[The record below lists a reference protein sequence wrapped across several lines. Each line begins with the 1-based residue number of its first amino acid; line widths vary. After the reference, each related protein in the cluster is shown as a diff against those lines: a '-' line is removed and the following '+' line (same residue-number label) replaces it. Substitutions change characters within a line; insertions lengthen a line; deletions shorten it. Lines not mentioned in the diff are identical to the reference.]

1 MKKCFFICLAFVGF
15 TTVKAQDNLWDLKRC
30 VDYAQK
36 NNVSVKLADIQV
48 RLAKLETERARLAQ
62 HPTLNLNTSLGTQF
76 GRSVDPTTNQ
86 FTTTQLLFNSIN
98 VNGGVQVFNWGALKM
113 GREIA
118 AFNAQA
124 AQIDVERITNDISL
138 NVATFYLQVLAT
150 KQQIALSQTQ
160 IEQTQNQLKF
170 TKIRVEVGAL
180 PELNI
185 AEFEAQLA
193 RDSVSLINSKAN
205 YDQAVIQLKAAIN
218 LPMTEPFDVTTPPV
232 DKIPIET
239 LAELDPAGLYKLALT
254 TQPLQK
260 ANDIRIKSA
269 NKSILQARTQLYPT
283 ISAFGG
289 LGTNFAGN
297 QQVFRGFRPSGAIDT
312 TIAFVPIGSNNFKVL
327 SPNLVPV
334 VSNQSFW
341 EMWKGYGTQLG
352 DNFRQNF
359 GIQISV
365 PIANNGNAKLGMQR
379 AELNYKNAQLNA
391 QQSNIALEQAIYQA
405 HTVAIA
411 SMKRFNAS
419 KRSVE
424 LAEVSYNFSKKRY
437 ENGVGT
443 TLDVLTN
450 QNNLNRAKTELLNA
464 QFEYVFR
471 MKLLEFYK
479 GQGIKL

>member
-1 MKKCFFICLAFVGF
+1 
-15 TTVKAQDNLWDLKRC
+15 
-30 VDYAQK
+30 
-36 NNVSVKLADIQV
+36 
-48 RLAKLETERARLAQ
+48 
-62 HPTLNLNTSLGTQF
+62 
-76 GRSVDPTTNQ
+76 
-86 FTTTQLLFNSIN
+86 
-98 VNGGVQVFNWGALKM
+98 M

-289 LGTNFAGN
+289 LGTNFAGV
-297 QQVFRGFRPSGAIDT
+297 QQEIRGVNVSGFKNTSNIVTVGGVDYAVKTPDFQLIS
-312 TIAFVPIGSNNFKVL
+312 GSR
-327 SPNLVPV
+327 
-334 VSNQSFW
+334 SFW
-341 EMWKGYGTQLG
+341 EMWKGYGTQLS

-479 GQGIKL
+479 GKGIKL

>member
-239 LAELDPAGLYKLALT
+239 LAELDPAGLYRLALT

-283 ISAFGG
+283 ISAFSG
-289 LGTNFAGN
+289 LGTNFAGV
-297 QQVFRGFRPSGAIDT
+297 QQEIRGVNVSGFKNTSNIVTVGGVDYAVKTPDFQLIS
-312 TIAFVPIGSNNFKVL
+312 GSR
-327 SPNLVPV
+327 
-334 VSNQSFW
+334 SFW
-341 EMWKGYGTQLG
+341 EMWKGYGTQLS

>member
-1 MKKCFFICLAFVGF
+1 MKKCIFICLVSIAFTKVN
-15 TTVKAQDNLWDLKRC
+15 AQQNLWDLRKC

-36 NNVSVKLADIQV
+36 NNVSVKQADIQA

-62 HPTLNLNTSLGTQF
+62 HPNVNATSALGTQF

-98 VNGGVQVFNWGALKM
+98 VNAGVQIFNWGALKM
-113 GREIA
+113 NREIA

-124 AQIDVERITNDISL
+124 AQVDVERITNDIAL
-138 NVATFYLQVLAT
+138 NVATFYLQVLAS
-150 KQQIALSQTQ
+150 KQQIVLSQAQ

-218 LPMTEPFDVTTPPV
+218 LPMTEPFDVATPPV
-232 DKIPIET
+232 DQIPIEP
-239 LAELDPAGLYKLALT
+239 LAELEPAGLYKMALT

-269 NKSILQARTQLYPT
+269 NKSILAARTQLYPT

-289 LGTNFAGN
+289 LGTNFAGV
-297 QQVFRGFRPSGAIDT
+297 QQEIRGVNVTGFRNTSNIVTVGGVDYAVKTPDFQLISG
-312 TIAFVPIGSNNFKVL
+312 SR
-327 SPNLVPV
+327 
-334 VSNQSFW
+334 SFW
-341 EMWKGYGTQLG
+341 EMWKGYGTQIG

-359 GIQISV
+359 GFQISV
-365 PIANNGNAKLGMQR
+365 PIANNGTAKLGIQR
-379 AELNYKNAQLNA
+379 AELNFKNTQLTA

-424 LAEVSYNFSKKRY
+424 LAEISYNFSNKRY

-450 QNNLNRAKTELLNA
+450 LNNLNRAKTELLNA
-464 QFEYVFR
+464 QFDYVFR

-479 GQGIKL
+479 GQGLKL

>member
-1 MKKCFFICLAFVGF
+1 MKKYILIGIVSLASF
-15 TTVKAQDNLWDLKRC
+15 TLNAQQNLWDLRKC
-30 VDYAQK
+30 VEYAQK
-36 NNVSVKLADIQV
+36 NNVSVKQADIQV

-62 HPTLNLNTSLGTQF
+62 HPTLNATSALGTQF

-98 VNGGVQVFNWGALKM
+98 VNGGIQVFNWGALKM
-113 GREIA
+113 NREIA
-118 AFNAQA
+118 SFNAQA
-124 AQIDVERITNDISL
+124 AQTDVERITNDIAL

-150 KQQIALSQTQ
+150 KQQIILSNAQ

-170 TKIRVEVGAL
+170 TKIRVAAGAL

-193 RDSVSLINSKAN
+193 RDSVALINSKAN
-205 YDQAVIQLKAAIN
+205 YDQAIIQLKAAIN
-218 LPMTEPFDVTTPPV
+218 LPMTEPFDVATPPV
-232 DKIPIET
+232 DQIPIEP

-260 ANDIRIKSA
+260 ANELRIKSA
-269 NKSILQARTQLYPT
+269 NKSILASRTLLYPT

-289 LGTNFAGN
+289 LGTNFAGV
-297 QQVFRGFRPSGAIDT
+297 QQEYIGIKGFRNTLNFVTVSGVDYVVK
-312 TIAFVPIGSNNFKVL
+312 VPDLQFANR
-327 SPNLVPV
+327 
-334 VSNQSFW
+334 SFW
-341 EMWKGYGTQLG
+341 EMWKGYGTQLS

-365 PIANNGNAKLGMQR
+365 PIANNGNARLGIQR
-379 AELNYKNAQLNA
+379 AELNFKNTQLTA

-424 LAEVSYNFSKKRY
+424 LAEISYNFANKRY

-464 QFEYVFR
+464 QFDYVFR

-479 GQGIKL
+479 GQGLKL

>member
-289 LGTNFAGN
+289 LGTNFAGV
-297 QQVFRGFRPSGAIDT
+297 QQEIRGVNVSGFKNTSNIVTVGGVDYAVKTPDFQLIS
-312 TIAFVPIGSNNFKVL
+312 GSR
-327 SPNLVPV
+327 
-334 VSNQSFW
+334 SFW
-341 EMWKGYGTQLG
+341 EMWKGYGTQLS

-479 GQGIKL
+479 GKGIKL

>member
-1 MKKCFFICLAFVGF
+1 MKKYILIGIVSLASF
-15 TTVKAQDNLWDLKRC
+15 TLNAQQNLWDLRKC
-30 VDYAQK
+30 VEYAQK
-36 NNVSVKLADIQV
+36 NNVSVKQADIQV

-62 HPTLNLNTSLGTQF
+62 HPTLNATSALGTQF

-98 VNGGVQVFNWGALKM
+98 VNGGIQVFNWGALKM
-113 GREIA
+113 NREIA
-118 AFNAQA
+118 SFNAQA
-124 AQIDVERITNDISL
+124 AQTDVERITNDIAL

-150 KQQIALSQTQ
+150 KQQIILSNAQ

-170 TKIRVEVGAL
+170 TKIRVAAGAL

-193 RDSVSLINSKAN
+193 RDSVALINSKAN
-205 YDQAVIQLKAAIN
+205 YDQAIIQLKAAIN

-232 DKIPIET
+232 DQIPIEP

-260 ANDIRIKSA
+260 ANELRIKSA
-269 NKSILQARTQLYPT
+269 NKSILAARTLLYPT

-289 LGTNFAGN
+289 LGTNFAGV
-297 QQVFRGFRPSGAIDT
+297 QQEYIGIKGFRNTLNFVTVSGVDYVVK
-312 TIAFVPIGSNNFKVL
+312 VPDLQFANR
-327 SPNLVPV
+327 
-334 VSNQSFW
+334 SFW
-341 EMWKGYGTQLG
+341 EMWKGYGTQLS

-365 PIANNGNAKLGMQR
+365 PIANNGNARLGIQR
-379 AELNYKNAQLNA
+379 AELNFKNTQLTA

-424 LAEVSYNFSKKRY
+424 LAEISYNFANKRY

-464 QFEYVFR
+464 QFDYVFR

-479 GQGIKL
+479 GQGLKL

>member
-1 MKKCFFICLAFVGF
+1 MKKYILIGIVSLASF
-15 TTVKAQDNLWDLKRC
+15 TLNAQQNLWDLRKC
-30 VDYAQK
+30 VEYAQK
-36 NNVSVKLADIQV
+36 NNVSVKQADIQV

-62 HPTLNLNTSLGTQF
+62 HPTLNASSALGTQF
-76 GRSVDPTTNQ
+76 GRSIDRTTNQ
-86 FTTTQLLFNSIN
+86 FATTQQLFNSIN
-98 VNGGVQVFNWGALKM
+98 VNGGVQIFNWGALKM
-113 GREIA
+113 NREIA
-118 AFNAQA
+118 SFNAQA
-124 AQIDVERITNDISL
+124 AQTDVERITNDIAL

-150 KQQIALSQTQ
+150 KQQIILSNAQ

-170 TKIRVEVGAL
+170 TKIRVAAGAL

-193 RDSVSLINSKAN
+193 RDSVALINSKAN
-205 YDQAVIQLKAAIN
+205 YDQAIIQLKAAIN
-218 LPMTEPFDVTTPPV
+218 LPMTEPFDVATPPV
-232 DKIPIET
+232 DEIPIEP
-239 LAELDPAGLYKLALT
+239 LAELDPALLYTLALT

-260 ANDIRIKSA
+260 ANELRIKSA
-269 NKSILQARTQLYPT
+269 NKSILVARTQLYPT
-283 ISAFGG
+283 ISGFGG
-289 LGTNFAGN
+289 LSTNFVGL
-297 QQVFRGFRPSGAIDT
+297 QQEVRGVNLGPLKNTLAQVNISGVNYT
-312 TIAFVPIGSNNFKVL
+312 VQSPEVL
-327 SPNLVPV
+327 PV
-334 VSNQSFW
+334 LGKQSFW
-341 EMWKGYGTQLG
+341 EMWSGYGTQLRN
-352 DNFRQNF
+352 NFGQNF

-365 PIANNGNAKLGMQR
+365 PIANNGNARLGIQR
-379 AELNYKNAQLNA
+379 AELNFKNSQLTA

-424 LAEVSYNFSKKRY
+424 LAEISYNFANKRY

-464 QFEYVFR
+464 QFDYVFR

-479 GQGIKL
+479 GQGLKL